1 MFKSDPADKYHFVA
15 AGEDPNEE
23 INNLLFIACK
33 NKKFIKFTCYKFY
46 ICQKRVEIIINY
58 QK

>member
-1 MFKSDPADKYHFVA
+1 MFKSDPEDKYHFFDV
-15 AGEDPNEE
+15 GNDPDEV
-23 INNLLFIACK
+23 IDYLLFIACK

-46 ICQKRVEIIINY
+46 ICQKRIEIIINY